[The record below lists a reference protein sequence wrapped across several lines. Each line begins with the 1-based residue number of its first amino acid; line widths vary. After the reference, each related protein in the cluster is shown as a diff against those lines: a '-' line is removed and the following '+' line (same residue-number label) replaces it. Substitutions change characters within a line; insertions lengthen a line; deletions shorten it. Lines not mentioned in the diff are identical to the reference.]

1 VGGRSLGGLFI
12 GLGVR
17 AHADHRPKSKLQP
30 NRRFIKSLFWIG
42 YEFDSRFLTILLLLQ
57 AFTEGI
63 RRWRGVCMVTGVQQA
78 HDARGAVA
86 SMTAQLRAT
95 GGRTTTPELRSATR
109 LGCHIGLGGRVPA
122 GPVWAGASE
131 LGYQGGLRGGG
142 RKRKKERAGIK
153 AAGLH

>member
-63 RRWRGVCMVTGVQQA
+63 RRWWGVCVVTGV
-78 HDARGAVA
+78 R
-86 SMTAQLRAT
+86 
-95 GGRTTTPELRSATR
+95 
-109 LGCHIGLGGRVPA
+109 
-122 GPVWAGASE
+122 
-131 LGYQGGLRGGG
+131 
-142 RKRKKERAGIK
+142 
-153 AAGLH
+153 